1 MADYSTD
8 LPEDDINNNIGSSDE
23 APPEDK
29 VLVPWLGTDS
39 LFSRQKEHVSLPYP
53 LTYLCRLGCSPH
65 VTGSNMKRD
74 NGNKEYASQDE

>member
-8 LPEDDINNNIGSSDE
+8 LPENDVDGNIGSGDE

-39 LFSRQKEHVSLPYP
+39 LFSRQKEHVSLP
-53 LTYLCRLGCSPH
+53 
-65 VTGSNMKRD
+65 
-74 NGNKEYASQDE
+74 